1 MDLKGTKHETSRVH
15 SAGQDKIL
23 RQAPVNM
30 VMNEYSMKL
39 LYIISLLYHKFF
51 KPSVVY
57 YFSPMSEDSAKLF
70 YFSNFYKNMDIQQI
84 LLNQNSQFAKV
95 P

>member
-1 MDLKGTKHETSRVH
+1 M
-15 SAGQDKIL
+15 
-23 RQAPVNM
+23 NM
-30 VMNEYSMKL
+30 VMKEYSMKL

-51 KPSVVY
+51 KSAVVY

-70 YFSNFYKNMDIQQI
+70 YFSNFHKNMDIQQI
-84 LLNQNSQFAKV
+84 LLNQNSQFAEV